1 MKHLGSITLTAGL
14 LVAILAAFYVFSN
27 GVVPATT
34 TDLLAATAIPT
45 TTTAI
50 PTMTSVIPTT
60 TSVIPTKTP
69 IPPGVTPAG
78 IPPTVP
84 ALLPTPLPG
93 NGHVTGRVLCNG
105 LPKPFHPV
113 YLFIKIEGD
122 LFPILQGR
130 STDEAGRWFFD
141 NIPPGTYAVS
151 SEEPLSLSA
160 QLFVI
165 NADQIID
172 LDLNLAP
179 SLCN

>member
-1 MKHLGSITLTAGL
+1 MKLLGSITLTAGL
-14 LVAILAAFYVFSN
+14 LIAVFATLYVFSK

-34 TDLLAATAIPT
+34 FDLLTATVIPPP
-45 TTTAI
+45 TTAI

-78 IPPTVP
+78 IPPTLP

-93 NGHVTGRVLCNG
+93 NGHVTGRALCNG
-105 LPKPFHPV
+105 IPKAFQYV
-113 YLFIKIEGD
+113 FLIWIEGD
-122 LFPILQGR
+122 SYSILQ
-130 STDEAGRWFFD
+130 STATDEAGRWFFS
-141 NIPPGTYAVS
+141 NLPPRTYAVTGEMPTS
-151 SEEPLSLSA
+151 MPT

-165 NADQIID
+165 NADQITD

>member
-14 LVAILAAFYVFSN
+14 LVAIFAAFYVFSN

-45 TTTAI
+45 TTPAI
-50 PTMTSVIPTT
+50 PTMTSVLPTT
-60 TSVIPTKTP
+60 TA

-78 IPPTVP
+78 IPPTIQSP
-84 ALLPTPLPG
+84 LPTPQPG
-93 NGHVTGRVLCNG
+93 QGHVTGRVLCNG
-105 LPKPFHPV
+105 LPKAFHSV
-113 YLFIKIEGD
+113 SLIWIEGGSYS
-122 LFPILQGR
+122 ILRGAA
-130 STDEAGRWFFD
+130 TDAAGRWFFS
-141 NIPPGTYAVS
+141 NLPPRTYAVTGDVPKS
-151 SEEPLSLSA
+151 MPT

-165 NADQIID
+165 NADQITD